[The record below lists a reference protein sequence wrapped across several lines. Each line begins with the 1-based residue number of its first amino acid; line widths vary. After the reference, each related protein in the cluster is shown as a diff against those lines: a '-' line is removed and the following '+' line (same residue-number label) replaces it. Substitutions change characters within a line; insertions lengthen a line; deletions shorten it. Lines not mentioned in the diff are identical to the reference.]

1 MTPKTNKPQA
11 GSGKCA
17 CADKQ
22 QKHTEKAKP
31 CLKLF
36 NQASD

>member
-1 MTPKTNKPQA
+1 MKKSTKPQA

-22 QKHTEKAKP
+22 QKHTEKA
-31 CLKLF
+31 
-36 NQASD
+36 QAMPKAIQPSK